1 MPSLP
6 RGGGE
11 ELARE
16 EQVSSRKVSFLF
28 QWYTANIFRWFVS
41 EYCGFLHRDN
51 LKTTWTSCL
60 KCQCIETT
68 MQQYVYIWIMYNISV
83 GMLFFTCINKSFFS
97 SIDGIYWCESA
108 VLHSWF
114 GTKRLVRALCLL
126 AKNVL
131 IIIYKYIL
139 AFFYFFCNWSLM
151 FCAVSLPGR
160 VWFSKGQGVTVF
172 LDWTAV
178 ATAKCATAGPNGQ
191 CSVFHSQIAYD
202 HKSPWLKM
210 KKDDFQGNPIL

>member
-139 AFFYFFCNWSLM
+139 AFFFFVIDPWCFALFPCQGGYGSQKVRGSPYSWTELLWPQQNVLPLVQT
-151 FCAVSLPGR
+151 VS
-160 VWFSKGQGVTVF
+160 VVSF
-172 LDWTAV
+172 
-178 ATAKCATAGPNGQ
+178 
-191 CSVFHSQIAYD
+191 
-202 HKSPWLKM
+202 
-210 KKDDFQGNPIL
+210 ILRLHMITNHLG